1 MFTGFGGR
9 GDLRE
14 GYQFEDLCIDKKR
27 VGKWIFERQNCR
39 LWGHGQVTGCSEHG
53 NGTSVL

>member
-39 LWGHGQVTGCSEHG
+39 LWGHGQVTDCLKRICEKSI
-53 NGTSVL
+53 

>member
-9 GDLRE
+9 GDFRE

-39 LWGHGQVTGCSEHG
+39 LCTGLIQS
-53 NGTSVL
+53 GTWTSDWLF